1 MNKLETVINHIQE
14 TDLCVDHTTLSD
26 CVMVSEK
33 FGSYLLQF
41 AVTYETIIKDYLSA
55 DYEHPEEAD
64 ISFNN
69 TNISDVYVYTN
80 NNEIELT
87 ETEIETLT
95 DVLYIKLID

>member
-1 MNKLETVINHIQE
+1 MNKIDTVIKHIQE

-55 DYEHPEEAD
+55 R
-64 ISFNN
+64 S
-69 TNISDVYVYTN
+69 
-80 NNEIELT
+80 
-87 ETEIETLT
+87 
-95 DVLYIKLID
+95 